1 METEYCDVC
10 GRTCDGVHGGKKY
23 NKEKKLKI

>member
-10 GRTCDGVHGGKKY
+10 GRNCDGVHSGKKII
-23 NKEKKLKI
+23 KKKKLKI